1 MPRRIVRFESI
12 TSTMHEAGRLAAEGC
27 DSGTAVVADE
37 QTAGLGRHGHSWHS
51 ERGAGL
57 YVSVVLRHGPAPAV
71 TLAMGLAAAEA
82 IENTAGLRAD
92 LRWPNDLVLHGRK
105 VAGILVESI
114 PGALIVGVGVNVN
127 HRAFPADIEH
137 LATSLRIESGREQ
150 SREALLDTLLSWV
163 DHYANVSEEDV
174 IREFQGRSSYARGR
188 RVVVDGVG
196 EGVTDG
202 LNEQGF
208 LILRRADGSR
218 ATILAGGV
226 RPA

>member
-12 TSTMHEAGRLAAEGC
+12 ASTMHEAGRLAAEGC
-27 DSGTAVVADE
+27 DSGTAVVAEE

-51 ERGAGL
+51 EPRAGL
-57 YVSVVLRHGPAPAV
+57 YASIVLRRAPAPAV
-71 TLAMGLAAAEA
+71 TLAMGIAAAEA
-82 IENTAGLRAD
+82 IENTTGLRVD
-92 LRWPNDLVLHGRK
+92 LRWPNDLILNGRK

-137 LATSLRIESGREQ
+137 LATSLRIESGREH
-150 SREALLDTLLSWV
+150 SREALLDALLGWV
-163 DHYANVSEEDV
+163 DHYASVPEEDA
-174 IREFQGRSSYARGR
+174 IREFQERSSYSRGR

-202 LNEQGF
+202 LNAEGF
-208 LILRRADGSR
+208 LVLRRADGSR
-218 ATILAGGV
+218 TTILAGGV